1 MNHETTNVEVLD
13 VVALLCDHPELG
25 VITGHVG
32 TVVEQLDSYTVEVEF
47 ITENGE
53 TFALGPL
60 PVTDLLVL
68 HYSPVAA

>member
-1 MNHETTNVEVLD
+1 
-13 VVALLCDHPELG
+13 
-25 VITGHVG
+25 
-32 TVVEQLDSYTVEVEF
+32 VEVEF

-53 TFALGPL
+53 PFAQGAL